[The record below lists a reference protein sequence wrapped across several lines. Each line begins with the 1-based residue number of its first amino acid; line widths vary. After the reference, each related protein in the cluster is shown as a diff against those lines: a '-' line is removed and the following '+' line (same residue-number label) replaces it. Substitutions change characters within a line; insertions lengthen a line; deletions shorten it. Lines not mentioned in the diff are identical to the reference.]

1 MFNKVIILSKHITK
15 KPRRKKRGEALN
27 QLLCEL
33 LKVIHCQVWGWDHV
47 SRKLWSSFHRVLMLH
62 LYWTGSCGWP
72 RLPSCVTSAG
82 CELNRVLHP
91 PETPPDG
98 TPGAANVPDVGVA
111 PSSAGRLRSSQSSG
125 ICTVRPVFAVS
136 EPITLI
142 ALRKDAPA
150 DVASSTG
157 ASELSSRDC
166 MTGR

>member
-15 KPRRKKRGEALN
+15 KPRRKKKRWSPESTS
-27 QLLCEL
+27 
-33 LKVIHCQVWGWDHV
+33 VWTLESYTLPGV
-47 SRKLWSSFHRVLMLH
+47 GV
-62 LYWTGSCGWP
+62 GSCEP
-72 RLPSCVTSAG
+72 KTLVLFPSCADAAP
-82 CELNRVLHP
+82 VLDRFLRMATAPFMCNLCRLWAEQGLDP

-111 PSSAGRLRSSQSSG
+111 PNSAGRLRSSQSSG

-166 MTGR
+166 MAGR